1 MKRDLADYFLRAS
14 RACSCEEDY
23 QERSLTEEVKEP
35 KTVSEGHFSIR
46 LAFLSHIPLLPPLYI
61 VQFNALCS
69 KSNWRY
75 DIKAEK
81 REELE
86 SKSSH
91 KSDIWPPAA
100 SKKWGE
106 IYWKYIFQTLEAIFP
121 YKGVFFTKVVKANI
135 IAFIKTKFWDPFCPW
150 QTPPSKNVSPYCIVH
165 WLRFEEWYKDRYSHW
180 HICNFCIEFV

>member
-1 MKRDLADYFLRAS
+1 MY
-14 RACSCEEDY
+14 
-23 QERSLTEEVKEP
+23 T
-35 KTVSEGHFSIR
+35 
-46 LAFLSHIPLLPPLYI
+46 
-61 VQFNALCS
+61 NALCN
-69 KSNWRY
+69 KSNGRC

-121 YKGVFFTKVVKANI
+121 YKGVFVTKVVKANI
-135 IAFIKTKFWDPFCPW
+135 IAFTKPEILRPVLFVTNPPFQKCQPLLHSALLLFSSQEVGRGSFSLEIGDWKKTQDFSGARIGQGTQIIIGSWFSCSWGGKTSRITSLPGIDIYLSNVPFQLKLKRSYAGAP
-150 QTPPSKNVSPYCIVH
+150 
-165 WLRFEEWYKDRYSHW
+165 E
-180 HICNFCIEFV
+180 

>member
-1 MKRDLADYFLRAS
+1 MGELKNLRNNQDEKVANIEQQMKALKEAQR
-14 RACSCEEDY
+14 
-23 QERSLTEEVKEP
+23 LTEEAVYRADSVEI
-35 KTVSEGHFSIR
+35 TGTDSELKKFVNKRMI
-46 LAFLSHIPLLPPLYI
+46 FTWNI
-61 VQFNALCS
+61 ALWS
-69 KSNWRY
+69 KSNGRC

-121 YKGVFFTKVVKANI
+121 YKGVFVTKVVKANI
-135 IAFIKTKFWDPFCPW
+135 IAFIKTKILRPVLSVTNPPFQKCQPLLHSAMPNPAC
-150 QTPPSKNVSPYCIVH
+150 Q
-165 WLRFEEWYKDRYSHW
+165 
-180 HICNFCIEFV
+180 